1 MVLLTDAV
9 EQYKKAI
16 DNYENIIDACKIQNQ
31 EIEELKKQIHSK
43 NQEIEE
49 LKKLI
54 DSKNQE
60 ESTHNTVTIICVV
73 IIILLLGLCI
83 YLKFS

>member
-1 MVLLTDAV
+1 M
-9 EQYKKAI
+9 
-16 DNYENIIDACKIQNQ
+16 
-31 EIEELKKQIHSK
+31 EELKKQIHSK

-60 ESTHNTVTIICVV
+60 STQNTVTIICAV
-73 IIILLLGLCI
+73 IIVLLFTYFLFN
-83 YLKFS
+83 KR

>member
-1 MVLLTDAV
+1 MMLLTDAV

-16 DNYENIIDACKIQNQ
+16 NIYENLIEACKIQNQ
-31 EIEELKKQIHSK
+31 EMEELKKQIHSK

-60 ESTHNTVTIICVV
+60 STQNTVTIICVV
-73 IIILLLGLCI
+73 IIVLLFTYFLFN
-83 YLKFS
+83 KR

>member
-1 MVLLTDAV
+1 MVLITDAV

-16 DNYENIIDACKIQNQ
+16 DNYENIIDACKTQNQ
-31 EIEELKKQIHSK
+31 EMEELKKQIHSK
-43 NQEIEE
+43 NQETEE

-60 ESTHNTVTIICVV
+60 STQNTVTIICAV
-73 IIILLLGLCI
+73 IIVLLFTYFLFN
-83 YLKFS
+83 KR